1 MLWLYLTAIVVMI
14 GGVINAVLR
23 DMQDECEAAL
33 EDVVVETTDDDPYD
47 TIR

>member
-23 DMQDECEAAL
+23 EMQDEREAAL
-33 EDVVVETTDDDPYD
+33 EDVVVETIDDDPYD